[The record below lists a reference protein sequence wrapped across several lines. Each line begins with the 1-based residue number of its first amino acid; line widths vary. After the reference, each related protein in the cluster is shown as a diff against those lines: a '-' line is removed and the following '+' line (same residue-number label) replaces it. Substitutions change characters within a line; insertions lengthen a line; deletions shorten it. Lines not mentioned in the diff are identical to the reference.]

1 MRTRHCLFA
10 APVALLVAGQASAV
24 EKNADRTAAAGSP
37 LRMTVDKSKVDLPQ
51 HRLEV
56 TLSHQV
62 PKIAIKVTGESG
74 EVLADDEEDV
84 SARPSGAPIIV
95 TWNPSRDEPVMHI
108 DLHATDARGSSFN
121 VTLTPYSVS
130 IPHDDVTFRT
140 DSAEID
146 ATEVPKLDTA
156 HQRLIERLAA
166 ARGKGLPREVT
177 LYIVGAT
184 DTVGSVAHNL
194 KLSQDRAR
202 SIALWFRR
210 KGVPIPIAYAGL
222 GKAHV
227 VQDSADQED
236 QRINRRVDYF
246 LSASEPMIKVA
257 GIRPMWRRLD

>member
-10 APVALLVAGQASAV
+10 AAVALLAAGRANAAEKTADRSAV
-24 EKNADRTAAAGSP
+24 AASP
-37 LRMTVDKSKVDLPQ
+37 LRMTIDKSKVDLPQ

-74 EVLADDEEDV
+74 EVLADEEEDV
-84 SARPSGAPIIV
+84 SARPAGAPIIV
-95 TWNPSRDEPVMHI
+95 TWNPARDEPVMRI
-108 DLHATDARGSSFN
+108 DLHATDARGSSFD
-121 VTLTPYSVS
+121 VTLTPYSVL

-140 DSAEID
+140 DSSEID
-146 ATEVPKLDTA
+146 ATEIPKLEAA
-156 HQRLIERLAA
+156 HKVLSERLAA
-166 ARGKGLPREVT
+166 ARGKGLSRDVA

-184 DTVGSVAHNL
+184 DTVGSAAHNL

-210 KGVPIPIAYAGL
+210 KGLPIPIAFAGL

-227 VQDSADQED
+227 TQDSADQED

-246 LSASEPMIKVA
+246 LSAGEPMIKAA
-257 GIRPMWRRLD
+257 GIRPMWKRLD